1 MLNKT
6 MESIDIESLDFEKYN
21 RDIYNENNSIDKKSY
36 FINAQKKYKNIINEF
51 VKNYYKDKKE
61 DNKSEEEKLKKIKKR
76 KYEIMS

>member
-76 KYEIMS
+76 KY

>member
-36 FINAQKKYKNIINEF
+36 FINVQKKYKNIINEF

-76 KYEIMS
+76 KY

>member
-1 MLNKT
+1 

-76 KYEIMS
+76 KY

>member
-51 VKNYYKDKKE
+51 VKYYYKDKKE

>member
-21 RDIYNENNSIDKKSY
+21 RDIYNENNSIDKKSC

-76 KYEIMS
+76 KY